1 MPESPRNITAIFMLK
16 HKNTMLAIIKVVYKK
31 VTITNPYGEQGL
43 KKNMVF
49 LTSLTSSPII
59 VSLGNFRANEEHML
73 T

>member
-1 MPESPRNITAIFMLK
+1 MLK

>member
-16 HKNTMLAIIKVVYKK
+16 HKNIMLAIIKVVYKK